1 MLTSKQRSE
10 FRAQANS
17 LETTLIVGKDGVTE
31 NVIAEADR
39 LLTAREL
46 VKGKVLETAL
56 MSAREVSDAICEA
69 TGADG
74 ISCVGYKFVIW
85 RFSEKCQQER
95 NQTGRAKRKQTPKS
109 KSDPVGKGARARR
122 AAARQVREQ
131 RNQYFREQAIEKAIE
146 RSREKKL
153 REQDER

>member
-10 FRAQANS
+10 FRAMAND
-17 LETTLIVGKDGVTE
+17 LETTLMVGKEGVTD

-46 VKGKVLETAL
+46 IKGKVLEAAL

-74 ISCVGYKFVIW
+74 ISCVGNKFVIY
-85 RFSEKCQQER
+85 RFSEKCQEAR
-95 NQTGRAKRKQTPKS
+95 NQTGRAKRKETPRS

-122 AAARQVREQ
+122 AAARKVREQ
-131 RNQYFREQAIEKAIE
+131 RNAYFKEMAVEKAIE
-146 RSREKKL
+146 RSREKQL
-153 REQDER
+153 RNND

>member
-10 FRAQANS
+10 FRAKAND
-17 LETTLIVGKDGVTE
+17 LETTLMVGKEGVTE

-46 VKGKVLETAL
+46 IKGKVLESAL

-74 ISCVGYKFVIW
+74 VSCVGNKFVIY
-85 RFSEKCQQER
+85 RFSEKLQAER
-95 NQTGRAKRKQTPKS
+95 NQVGRAKRKVVPKS
-109 KSDPVGKGARARR
+109 KADPVRKGAKARR
-122 AAARQVREQ
+122 MVAKAERER
-131 RNQYFREQAIEKAIE
+131 RNEYFRQQAIDRAIE
-146 RSREKKL
+146 RNREKQL
-153 REQDER
+153 HGEE